1 MDSKDFTEYL
11 TEFASVNVDA
21 MNSQNTQNSS
31 GTQNIV
37 REEENVK
44 NDDSLEYADFE
55 QFSVGEKQVDEA
67 QIREEQETGKP
78 LVPSVQVS
86 SFDRACIKTYE
97 ISEKA
102 SESFKGVRKSLRRI
116 SNKYLS
122 RFTVMRNKKFFE
134 KGELVIAGDFKFLLR
149 DNQLML
155 LKYTGTANKVVVP
168 DEVGGVPVEY
178 VHWTAF
184 NKGRFATTTR
194 IKNVWQI
201 LKSDEAGV
209 YNSQTIK
216 RASLWIETL
225 QLPKYLKFIP
235 DNLFSCCPS
244 LRTIEIPENVTSI
257 APSAF
262 AESKLRNVLISG
274 PMIENLGFVKFG
286 DDINVFCAKDCI
298 NAYKGV
304 LM

>member
-1 MDSKDFTEYL
+1 MLGVVSYRRGFFCVIRKNCKWRNCSDS
-11 TEFASVNVDA
+11 
-21 MNSQNTQNSS
+21 
-31 GTQNIV
+31 
-37 REEENVK
+37 
-44 NDDSLEYADFE
+44 
-55 QFSVGEKQVDEA
+55 
-67 QIREEQETGKP
+67 
-78 LVPSVQVS
+78 S
-86 SFDRACIKTYE
+86 SFALIYKQSACQVEAKK
-97 ISEKA
+97 EKR
-102 SESFKGVRKSLRRI
+102 E
-116 SNKYLS
+116 
-122 RFTVMRNKKFFE
+122 KFFE

-225 QLPKYLKFIP
+225 QLPKYLKFVP

>member
-1 MDSKDFTEYL
+1 
-11 TEFASVNVDA
+11 
-21 MNSQNTQNSS
+21 
-31 GTQNIV
+31 
-37 REEENVK
+37 
-44 NDDSLEYADFE
+44 
-55 QFSVGEKQVDEA
+55 
-67 QIREEQETGKP
+67 
-78 LVPSVQVS
+78 
-86 SFDRACIKTYE
+86 
-97 ISEKA
+97 
-102 SESFKGVRKSLRRI
+102 
-116 SNKYLS
+116 
-122 RFTVMRNKKFFE
+122 
-134 KGELVIAGDFKFLLR
+134 
-149 DNQLML
+149 ML

-209 YNSQTIK
+209 YNAQTIK

-225 QLPKYLKFIP
+225 QLPKYLKFVP

-244 LRTIEIPENVTSI
+244 LRTIEIPENVSSI